1 VLRLCCQHFPIAPF
15 GALRVAARFERK
27 PKVVEHAGVTGGT
40 LERALEIIDRGL
52 VLAALAQAVAEVEQC
67 LGVTRIEREHL
78 LPGGFRNGELPA
90 SEALFGLPQQSVER
104 VDRCASRCVSGRRR
118 Y

>member
-1 VLRLCCQHFPIAPF
+1 M
-15 GALRVAARFERK
+15 
-27 PKVVEHAGVTGGT
+27 TGGT

-90 SEALFGLPQQSVER
+90 SEALFGLPQQSVDR